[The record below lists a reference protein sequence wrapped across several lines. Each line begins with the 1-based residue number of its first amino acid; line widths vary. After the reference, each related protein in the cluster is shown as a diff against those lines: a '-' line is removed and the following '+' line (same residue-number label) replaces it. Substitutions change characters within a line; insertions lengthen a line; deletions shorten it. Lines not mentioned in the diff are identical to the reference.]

1 MAENPKKYYNHN
13 PYPAI
18 LPTKNGGDRT
28 FRTGE
33 STTDPW
39 FSRFVKSGQLRETE
53 IGSPIPTQTPKLV
66 SPPIPSK
73 LVPPKI
79 AETTVMRGC
88 SISCQVV
95 CEVSCQ
101 DTCESTTQ
109 AVEAFDSYTIV
120 GVRAYCK
127 WCDWV
132 CEKRGGFEQDIKS
145 HMSSYHKAELARTKS
160 IEDSKPKGP
169 TGPSGGDLVAN
180 STLGPIGGTPTKTN
194 SALYEQVKKSGTKLE
209 EDNLY
214 LFKFDSKY
222 FCKQCVYSCGG
233 KGALMRH
240 IHKEHIS
247 NSPSH

>member
-66 SPPIPSK
+66 SPPIPNR
-73 LVPPKI
+73 VPQPVV
-79 AETTVMRGC
+79 ADTTVMRGC
-88 SISCQVV
+88 SISCQGV

-101 DTCESTTQ
+101 DACESTTQ
-109 AVEAFDSYTIV
+109 TVEAYPTHTLI
-120 GVRAYCK
+120 GLRYYCK
-127 WCDWV
+127 FCDWV
-132 CEKRGGFEQDIKS
+132 LDKREGAERDIVG
-145 HMSSYHKAELARTKS
+145 HMTSYHKAELARIKL
-160 IEDSKPKGP
+160 IEDSIPKEP
-169 TGPSGGDLVAN
+169 TGPNGGDLAEN
-180 STLGPIGGTPTKTN
+180 STLGPMGGTPTETN

-209 EDNLY
+209 EDDLY

-240 IHKEHIS
+240 IHREHPKS
-247 NSPSH
+247 SPSH